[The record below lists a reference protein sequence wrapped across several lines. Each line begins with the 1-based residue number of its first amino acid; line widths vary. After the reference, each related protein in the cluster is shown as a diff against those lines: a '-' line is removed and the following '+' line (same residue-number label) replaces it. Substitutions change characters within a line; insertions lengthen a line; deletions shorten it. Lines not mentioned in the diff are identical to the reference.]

1 MMADPSIFKRA
12 YDAVTLFA
20 LLNLLTIGGLCALLA
35 ANGAIDAEKVRRI
48 VAVMRGDEPG
58 QEAAPAAERPEEPAV
73 GGEQETMD
81 KDLATESEVGI
92 EIMRREAER
101 VKAELD
107 QRLALNNNILLRVMT
122 ERERFR
128 REVDEAAKREEASL
142 EQRRAEGFR
151 KQIAIYESLR
161 PKVAVQHL
169 LAMPEADDAAKILLE
184 MDTRKAK
191 KVVEMAKRGDQME
204 KMKTVLRRVREVAPD
219 RSAELE
225 SSDQP

>member
-1 MMADPSIFKRA
+1 MMASPSIFRRA
-12 YDAVTLFA
+12 YDTVTLFA
-20 LLNLLTIGGLCALLA
+20 LLNLLTIGGLCAFLA

-48 VAVMRGDEPG
+48 VAVMRGEEPA
-58 QEAAPAAERPEEPAV
+58 QEVAPTTEEPEEPAA
-73 GGEQETMD
+73 GGEQEMTG
-81 KDLATESEVGI
+81 KDLAAESEVGI

-128 REVDEAAKREEASL
+128 REVDEAAKRDEASL
-142 EQRRAEGFR
+142 KQRREEGFQ

-169 LAMPEADDAAKILLE
+169 LAMPEADDAAKLLLE

-191 KVVEMAKRGDQME
+191 KIVETAKQGDPME
-204 KMKTVLRRVREVAPD
+204 KMKTILRRVREVAPD

-225 SSDQP
+225 STEQP